1 MDIIDINPLIEYF
14 KYKKEPLK
22 EKEEDNYSYDKYILD
37 ISIIDIKEIKLEKFI
52 EELILNF
59 LFHDRQK

>member
-14 KYKKEPLK
+14 KYKKEPSK
-22 EKEEDNYSYDKYILD
+22 EKEEDKYSYDKYMLD

-52 EELILNF
+52 EELIFNF
-59 LFHDRQK
+59 I